1 MIKRIENEKTKT
13 QWFATKAPHCALRL
27 KHNNRLEA
35 LSNYLMSFQN
45 AAFKRQAIK
54 LNTPRNSSTQ
64 TPSWVR

>member
-27 KHNNRLEA
+27 KHYKEPEA

-54 LNTPRNSSTQ
+54 LNTPKNSSTQ
-64 TPSWVR
+64 TPS